1 MENED
6 NEFAELIN
14 VLRQQISKI
23 FVHWVDS
30 SWFFS
35 NSVELWKYI
44 ICTLHKSILIVIVVM
59 EIQKL
64 VCELF
69 MTNQ

>member
-14 VLRQQISKI
+14 VIRQQISKI

-44 ICTLHKSILIVIVVM
+44 ICTLHKSILIFSYSGNGDTKIGM
-59 EIQKL
+59 WIIYD
-64 VCELF
+64 
-69 MTNQ
+69 